1 MVGGS
6 KQKMKTGFGGKIHGA
21 SEVDKLVGEVE
32 RLNAIDKKLTSA
44 LSEARTR
51 QNDIRGRINSL
62 AEDDHSIKAG
72 TLKAELAI
80 AAKEL
85 NKVKGTASE
94 LQRKLSNLESGHV
107 GKMEMIESAKNRLI
121 EAEAA

>member
-32 RLNAIDKKLTSA
+32 RLYAIAQTVSSA

-72 TLKAELAI
+72 T
-80 AAKEL
+80 
-85 NKVKGTASE
+85 
-94 LQRKLSNLESGHV
+94 
-107 GKMEMIESAKNRLI
+107 
-121 EAEAA
+121 